1 MAQLNFRRSGVA
13 MQRWVLFLL
22 AAAMA
27 SFLAGCGGSTAN
39 VQNPP
44 PPPPQNVTIA
54 FQPEPRASL
63 SVGATENVAAVVT
76 NDPDSEG
83 VSWEL
88 TCQVDPK
95 NQNGLCGTLS
105 NPHTASGSPVTY
117 SAPATLTTNSTVV
130 EIVALSTYSP
140 SQNVVAPVTIGTF
153 NGSLQ
158 AGNYVLQLQG
168 VDGGSVPYQL
178 AGVITIDGQ
187 GGVTGGEQT
196 LNSSGISDNAA
207 ILNTSSYFLGG
218 DGRGTIT
225 LNWSDSSNNT
235 GTEIFSFVFLSN
247 SQNPEALL
255 SQIGLDNTGFSA
267 TGTLDLQQ
275 STIAA
280 PSGSY
285 VFAMTGTD
293 VVDNT
298 QALAFGGV
306 LDIAAGQTTISGV
319 TDEFIGEKQKIS
331 DGSFA
336 AGSQL
341 ISGPD
346 AFGQVTLELAGYLD
360 GIHSKPVTAIL
371 TGYIVDSGHIQLIE
385 SDNTAT
391 TTGFAS
397 TSGLAIAQASGAYGT
412 FGNGSLSGNYTFG
425 ITGVDLYQSNLVP
438 ATLTAA
444 GVFTADG
451 QADGALTSGF
461 TDTFLQLNC
470 VQQSCKIGGIE
481 GAQISAAFT
490 GIYAVDSASA
500 SCGADSGTVVSGTGR
515 ACLTPANFIPG
526 PSPSYNPQ
534 LFLYLTG
541 LTGSSQPAALVL
553 GLGAV
558 GASPNLHYPWI
569 GSGLAYAQ
577 TTATP
582 ALSGL
587 YGASF
592 TQENGSET
600 DGTAQMT
607 VNSANT
613 PALSGTAD
621 ASFQLGNGF
630 LGIFGTATSNNLPGA
645 LYANPEAP
653 IASVFTNQI
662 AVDYYSIDSNQ
673 GFFVETDLVNGP
685 YQTGQVTLG
694 YYATQCQVTV
704 PPTTCPTTQEV
715 RKGKLKHK

>member
-1 MAQLNFRRSGVA
+1 
-13 MQRWVLFLL
+13 
-22 AAAMA
+22 MA

-44 PPPPQNVTIA
+44 PPPPQTVTIA
-54 FQPEPRASL
+54 FQPEPGASL
-63 SVGATENVAAVVT
+63 SVGATETVTAVVT
-76 NDPDSEG
+76 NDPDNEG
-83 VSWEL
+83 VSWDL
-88 TCQVDPK
+88 TCQQDPK
-95 NQNGLCGTLS
+95 NQHGLCGSLNS
-105 NPHTASGSPVTY
+105 PHTASGSPVIYT
-117 SAPATLTTNSTVV
+117 APATLITNSTVV
-130 EIVALSTYSP
+130 EIVALSTNSP
-140 SQNVVAPVTIGTF
+140 SVNVVAPVTIGSF

-158 AGNYVLQLQG
+158 AGNYVLQLLG
-168 VDGGSVPYQL
+168 VDGFSVPYQF
-178 AGVITIDGQ
+178 AGVITVDGQ

-196 LNSSGISDNAA
+196 VNSSGISDNAT

-225 LNWSDSSNNT
+225 LNWSDSSNIT

-247 SQNPEALL
+247 SQNPEALV
-255 SQIGLDNTGFSA
+255 SQIGLDTTGYSA
-267 TGTLDLQQ
+267 TGTMDLQQ
-275 STIAA
+275 TTIAA

-293 VVDNT
+293 VVDST

-306 LDIAAGQTTISGV
+306 LNIAAGQSTISGV

-346 AFGQVTLELAGYLD
+346 AFGQITFALAGYLD

-371 TGYIVDSGHIQLIE
+371 SGYIVDSTHIQLIE

-391 TTGFAS
+391 TSGFAS
-397 TSGLAIAQASGAYGT
+397 TGGFAIAQAPGTYGT

-425 ITGVDLYQSNLVP
+425 VTGVDLYQSNLVP
-438 ATLTAA
+438 ATLTSA
-444 GVFTADG
+444 GVFNADG
-451 QADGALTSGF
+451 QSDGALTSGF

-470 VQQSCKIGGIE
+470 VQETCKTGGIQ

-490 GIYAVDSASA
+490 GSYAVDSASA
-500 SCGADSGTVVSGTGR
+500 SCGADSGTVANGTGR
-515 ACLTPANFIPG
+515 ACLTPANFSPV
-526 PSPSYNPQ
+526 PSPSYSPQ

-541 LTGSSQPAALVL
+541 LSGSSQPAALVL
-553 GLGAV
+553 GLGAI

-569 GSGLAYAQ
+569 GTGLAYAQ
-577 TTATP
+577 TIATP
-582 ALSGL
+582 AFSGL

-600 DGTAQMT
+600 DGTARMT

-613 PALSGTAD
+613 PPLSGTAD

-630 LGIFGTATSNNLPGA
+630 LGTFGTATSNNLPGT
-645 LYANPEAP
+645 LYADPNAP

-673 GFFVETDLVNGP
+673 GFFIETDLVNGP
-685 YQTGQVTLG
+685 DQTGQVTLG
-694 YYATQCQVTV
+694 YYAAQCQVTA
-704 PPTTCPTTQEV
+704 PPTNCPTTQAEKNAK
-715 RKGKLKHK
+715 RKRK

>member
-1 MAQLNFRRSGVA
+1 VA
-13 MQRWVLFLL
+13 MQRWVSFLL

-54 FQPEPRASL
+54 FQPEPGASL
-63 SVGATENVAAVVT
+63 SVGSSESVTAVVT
-76 NDPDSEG
+76 NDPDNEG

-88 TCQVDPK
+88 TCQADPK
-95 NQNGLCGTLS
+95 NQHGLCGTLS
-105 NPHTASGSPVTY
+105 SPHTASGSPVTY
-117 SAPATLTTNSTVV
+117 TAPATLTTNSTVV
-130 EIVALSTYSP
+130 EIVALSTYSI

-168 VDGGSVPYQL
+168 VDGFSVPYQF
-178 AGVITIDGQ
+178 AGVITVDGQ

-196 LNSSGISDNAA
+196 LNSNGISDNAT

-247 SQNPEALL
+247 SQNPEGLV
-255 SQIGLDNTGFSA
+255 SQIGLDTTGFSA
-267 TGTLDLQQ
+267 TGTMNLQQ
-275 STIAA
+275 TTIAA

-293 VVDNT
+293 VVDS

-306 LDIAAGQTTISGV
+306 LDIAQGQTAISGV

-331 DGSFA
+331 DGSFDT
-336 AGSQL
+336 GSQ
-341 ISGPD
+341 ITSGPD
-346 AFGQVTLELAGYLD
+346 AFGQVTLKLFGYLD

-391 TTGFAS
+391 TSGFAS
-397 TSGLAIAQASGAYGT
+397 TGGLAISQASGAYGT

-425 ITGVDLYQSNLVP
+425 VTGVDLYQSNLVP
-438 ATLTAA
+438 ATLSSA

-470 VQQSCKIGGIE
+470 VQESCKTGGIE

-515 ACLTPANFIPG
+515 ACLTPANFSPV
-526 PSPSYNPQ
+526 PSPSYGPQ

-541 LTGSSQPAALVL
+541 LSGSSQPAALVL

-569 GSGLAYAQ
+569 GSGRVYAQ
-577 TTATP
+577 TTAIPTF
-582 ALSGL
+582 SGL

-592 TQENGSET
+592 AQENGSET

-607 VNSANT
+607 VSPANT
-613 PALSGTAD
+613 PPLSGTAD
-621 ASFQLGNGF
+621 ASSQLGNGF
-630 LGIFGTATSNNLPGA
+630 LGTFGTATSNNLPGA

-662 AVDYYSIDSNQ
+662 AVDYYSIDSSQ

-704 PPTTCPTTQEV
+704 PPTNCPTTQAV
-715 RKGKLKHK
+715 QKDKLKWK

>member
-1 MAQLNFRRSGVA
+1 VVMR
-13 MQRWVLFLL
+13 RWVPFLMT
-22 AAAMA
+22 AAMT

-54 FQPEPRASL
+54 FQPEPGAAL
-63 SVGATENVAAVVT
+63 SVGSAENVTAVVT
-76 NDPDSEG
+76 NDPDNEG

-88 TCQVDPK
+88 TCQADPK

-117 SAPATLTTNSTVV
+117 TAPATLSTNSTVV
-130 EIVALSTYSP
+130 EIVALSTNSP
-140 SQNVVAPVTIGTF
+140 SVNVVAPLTIGSF

-168 VDGGSVPYQL
+168 VDGFSVPYQF
-178 AGVITIDGQ
+178 AGVIAVDGQ
-187 GGVTGGEQT
+187 GGVSGGEQT
-196 LNSSGISDNAA
+196 VNSGGVSDNATL
-207 ILNTSSYFLGG
+207 LNTSSYFLGG

-225 LNWSDSSNNT
+225 LNWSDSSSNA
-235 GTEIFSFVFLSN
+235 GTEIFSFVFLNN
-247 SQNPEALL
+247 SQNPEALV
-255 SQIGLDNTGFSA
+255 SQIGLDTTGYSA
-267 TGTLDLQQ
+267 TGTMDLQQ
-275 STIAA
+275 TTVAA

-285 VFAMTGTD
+285 AFAMTGTD
-293 VVDNT
+293 VVDS

-306 LDIAAGQTTISGV
+306 LEIAAGQTTISGV

-336 AGSQL
+336 TGSQVT
-341 ISGPD
+341 SGPD
-346 AFGQVTLELAGYLD
+346 AFGQVTIKLVGYLD

-391 TTGFAS
+391 TSGFAS
-397 TSGLAIAQASGAYGT
+397 TGGLAIAQASGAYGT

-425 ITGVDLYQSNLVP
+425 VTGVDLYQSNLVP
-438 ATLTAA
+438 ATLTSA

-470 VQQSCKIGGIE
+470 VQESCKTGGIE
-481 GAQISAAFT
+481 GAEISAAFT

-515 ACLTPANFIPG
+515 ACLTPANFSPV
-526 PSPSYNPQ
+526 PSPSYSPQ
-534 LFLYLTG
+534 MFFYLTG
-541 LTGSSQPAALVL
+541 LSGSGQPAALVL
-553 GLGAV
+553 GFGAV
-558 GASPNLHYPWI
+558 GPSPNLHYPWI

-577 TTATP
+577 TAATP
-582 ALSGL
+582 TFSGL

-592 TQENGSET
+592 TQENGIET

-613 PALSGTAD
+613 PPLSGTAD
-621 ASFQLGNGF
+621 ASAQLGNGF
-630 LGIFGTATSNNLPGA
+630 LGNFGTATSDNLPGTLNA
-645 LYANPEAP
+645 DPNAP
-653 IASVFTNQI
+653 IASVFTNPI
-662 AVDYYSIDSNQ
+662 SLDYYSIDSNQ

-704 PPTTCPTTQEV
+704 PPTNCPTSEEV
-715 RKGKLKHK
+715 QKRKLTRK

>member
-1 MAQLNFRRSGVA
+1 
-13 MQRWVLFLL
+13 MQRWIPFLL
-22 AAAMA
+22 AAAMT
-27 SFLAGCGGSTAN
+27 SFFVGCGGSTAN
-39 VQNPP
+39 VENPP

-54 FQPEPRASL
+54 FQPEPGASL
-63 SVGATENVAAVVT
+63 SVGSTENVTAVVT
-76 NDPDSEG
+76 NDPDNEG

-105 NPHTASGSPVTY
+105 NPHTASGSPATY
-117 SAPATLTTNSTVV
+117 TAPSTLSTNSTVV

-140 SQNVVAPVTIGTF
+140 SQNAVAPVTIGTF

-168 VDGGSVPYQL
+168 VDGNSVPYQF
-178 AGVITIDGQ
+178 AGVITVDGQ
-187 GGVTGGEQT
+187 GGVSGGEQT
-196 LNSSGISDNAA
+196 VNSGGISDNGT

-218 DGRGTIT
+218 DGRGTLT

-247 SQNPEALL
+247 AQNPEALV
-255 SQIGLDNTGFSA
+255 SQIGLDTTGFSA
-267 TGTLDLQQ
+267 AGTMDLQPT
-275 STIAA
+275 TIAA

-285 VFAMTGTD
+285 VFAMAGTD
-293 VVDNT
+293 VVDS

-306 LDIAAGQTTISGV
+306 LNIAVGQTAVTGI

-331 DGSFA
+331 DGAFA
-336 AGSQL
+336 TGSQ
-341 ISGPD
+341 ITSGPD
-346 AFGQVTLELAGYLD
+346 AFGQITFALAGYLD
-360 GIHSKPVTAIL
+360 GIHSKPVTAFL
-371 TGYIVDSGHIQLIE
+371 TGYIVDSTHIQLIE

-391 TTGFAS
+391 TSGFGSTGGF
-397 TSGLAIAQASGAYGT
+397 AIAQASGAYGT

-438 ATLTAA
+438 ATLTSA

-470 VQQSCKIGGIE
+470 VQESCKTGGIE
-481 GAQISAAFT
+481 GAQISAGFT
-490 GIYAVDSASA
+490 GSYAVDSAGA
-500 SCGADSGTVVSGTGR
+500 SCGADGGTVVSGTGR
-515 ACLTPANFIPG
+515 ACLTPAGFSPA
-526 PSPSYNPQ
+526 PSPSYSPQ

-541 LTGSSQPAALVL
+541 LSESSQPAALVL

-577 TTATP
+577 TTPTP
-582 ALSGL
+582 IFSGL

-607 VNSANT
+607 VSAANT
-613 PALSGTAD
+613 PPLSGTAD
-621 ASFQLGNGF
+621 ASSQLGNGF
-630 LGIFGTATSNNLPGA
+630 LGTFATATSNNLPGA
-645 LYANPEAP
+645 LYANPNAP

-673 GFFVETDLVNGP
+673 GFFVETDLVTGP

-704 PPTTCPTTQEV
+704 PATNCPTTQEV
-715 RKGKLKHK
+715 QKGKLKRK

>member
-1 MAQLNFRRSGVA
+1 MAMR
-13 MQRWVLFLL
+13 RWVLILL
-22 AAAMA
+22 AAAMTL
-27 SFLAGCGGSTAN
+27 FLAGCGGSTAN

-54 FQPEPRASL
+54 FQPEPGASL
-63 SVGATENVAAVVT
+63 SVGSSESVTAVVT

-88 TCQVDPK
+88 TCQLDPK
-95 NQNGLCGTLS
+95 NQHGLCGTLS
-105 NPHTASGSPVTY
+105 SPHTASGSPVTY
-117 SAPATLTTNSTVV
+117 TAPATITTNSTVV
-130 EIVALSTYSP
+130 EIVALSTYSQ
-140 SQNVVAPVTIGTF
+140 SQNVVAPVTIGSF

-168 VDGGSVPYQL
+168 VDGFSVPYQF
-178 AGVITIDGQ
+178 AGVITVDGQ

-196 LNSSGISDNAA
+196 LNSSGISDHAT

-225 LNWSDSSNNT
+225 LNWSDSSSNT

-247 SQNPEALL
+247 SQNPEALV
-255 SQIGLDNTGFSA
+255 SQIGLDTTGFSA
-267 TGTLDLQQ
+267 TGTMDLQQ
-275 STIAA
+275 TTIAA

-293 VVDNT
+293 VVDS

-306 LDIAAGQTTISGV
+306 LDIASGQTAISGV

-331 DGSFA
+331 DGSFD
-336 AGSQL
+336 AGSQVS
-341 ISGPD
+341 SGPD
-346 AFGQVTLELAGYLD
+346 AFGQVTLKLIGYLD
-360 GIHSKPVTAIL
+360 GIHSKAVTASL
-371 TGYIVDSGHIQLIE
+371 TGYIVDSGRIELIE

-391 TTGFAS
+391 TSGFAS
-397 TSGLAIAQASGAYGT
+397 TGGVAIAQAQGTYGT
-412 FGNGSLSGNYTFG
+412 FGNGSLSGSYTFG

-438 ATLTAA
+438 ATLTSA
-444 GVFTADG
+444 GLFTADG

-470 VQQSCKIGGIE
+470 VQQSCKAGEMIP
-481 GAQISAAFT
+481 GAQISSAFT
-490 GIYAVDSASA
+490 GSYAVDSLSA

-515 ACLTPANFIPG
+515 ACLTPANFSPAPNPG
-526 PSPSYNPQ
+526 YSPQ

-541 LTGSSQPAALVL
+541 LSGSSQPAALVL
-553 GLGAV
+553 GLGAT
-558 GASPNLHYPWI
+558 GTSPNLHYPWI

-577 TTATP
+577 TAAIP
-582 ALSGL
+582 AFSGL

-607 VNSANT
+607 VNPGNT
-613 PALSGTAD
+613 PPLSGTAD

-630 LGIFGTATSNNLPGA
+630 FGTFGTATSDNLPGT

-662 AVDYYSIDSNQ
+662 AVDYYAIDSNQ
-673 GFFVETDLVNGP
+673 GFFVETDLITGP

-704 PPTTCPTTQEV
+704 PPTNCPTTPEV
-715 RKGKLKHK
+715 RKGKLKRK

>member
-1 MAQLNFRRSGVA
+1 VA
-13 MQRWVLFLL
+13 MQRWVPFLL
-22 AAAMA
+22 AAAMT

-44 PPPPQNVTIA
+44 PPQQQNVTVA
-54 FQPEPRASL
+54 FQPEPGASL
-63 SVGATENVAAVVT
+63 SVGASESVTAVVT
-76 NDPDSEG
+76 NDPDNEG

-88 TCQVDPK
+88 TCQQDPK
-95 NQNGLCGTLS
+95 NKNNLCGTLS
-105 NPHTASGSPVTY
+105 SPHTASGSPVTY
-117 SAPATLTTNSTVV
+117 TAPATLTTNSTVV
-130 EIVALSTYSP
+130 EIVALSTYSQ
-140 SQNVVAPVTIGTF
+140 SQNVVAPVTIGSF

-168 VDGGSVPYQL
+168 VDGFSVPYQF
-178 AGVITIDGQ
+178 AGVITVDGQ

-196 LNSSGISDNAA
+196 LNSSGISDNAT
-207 ILNTSSYFLGG
+207 ILNTSSYFLGS

-247 SQNPEALL
+247 SQNPEALV
-255 SQIGLDNTGFSA
+255 SQIGLDTTGFSA
-267 TGTLDLQQ
+267 TGTMDLQQ
-275 STIAA
+275 TTIVA

-293 VVDNT
+293 VIDNS
-298 QALAFGGV
+298 QALAYGGIFDV
-306 LDIAAGQTTISGV
+306 ASGTISGV

-336 AGSQL
+336 VGSQL
-341 ISGPD
+341 TSGPD
-346 AFGQVTLELAGYLD
+346 AFGQITFALAGYLD

-371 TGYIVDSGHIQLIE
+371 TGYIVDSGHIRLIE

-391 TTGFAS
+391 TTGFGS
-397 TSGLAIAQASGAYGT
+397 TGGVAVAQATGAYGT

-425 ITGVDLYQSNLVP
+425 VTGVDLYQSNLVP
-438 ATLTAA
+438 ATLTSA

-451 QADGALTSGF
+451 QADGAITSGF

-470 VQQSCKIGGIE
+470 VQTNCKNGGPQ
-481 GAQISAAFT
+481 GAQISASFT
-490 GIYAVDSASA
+490 GSYAVDSASA
-500 SCGADSGTVVSGTGR
+500 SCGATSGTVVSGTGR
-515 ACLTPANFIPG
+515 ACLTPANF
-526 PSPSYNPQ
+526 SPAPNPTYSPQ
-534 LFLYLTG
+534 LFFYLTG
-541 LTGSSQPAALVL
+541 LSGTSQPAALVL
-553 GLGAV
+553 GMGAI
-558 GASPNLHYPWI
+558 GASPNLHYPWL

-582 ALSGL
+582 TLSGL

-592 TQENGSET
+592 TQQNGSET

-613 PALSGTAD
+613 PPLSGTAD
-621 ASFQLGNGF
+621 ASSQLGNGF
-630 LGIFGTATSNNLPGA
+630 LGTFGTATSYNLPGT

-653 IASVFTNQI
+653 IDSVFTNQI
-662 AVDYYSIDSNQ
+662 AADYYSIDANQ
-673 GFFVETDLVNGP
+673 GFFIETDLLAGP

-694 YYATQCQVTV
+694 YYAVQCQVTV
-704 PPTTCPTTQEV
+704 PPTSCPSTQEV
-715 RKGKLKHK
+715 KKGKLKRK